1 MFPAAPYPVDVVDLV
16 RVIFDVASEAST
28 VTDDG
33 SDVTATDCGFVPVAS
48 AELVTEPASTSAW
61 VTV

>member
-1 MFPAAPYPVDVVDLV
+1 MSPAAPYPVEEVDLLRLMPLV
-16 RVIFDVASEAST
+16 VSVAST

-33 SDVTATDCGFVPVAS
+33 AEVNVSLEGDVALTVAV
-48 AELVTEPASTSAW
+48 LVTEPASTSAW